1 MRVCVTLRWG
11 EVDGLLETPDYTH
24 TPASAARLEGG
35 NGTNARSLSGKGH
48 ALVFLVPNLSS
59 QVKSGIWP
67 Y

>member
-35 NGTNARSLSGKGH
+35 NGTNARSLRGMGY
-48 ALVFLVPNLSS
+48 ALVFLVP
-59 QVKSGIWP
+59 I
-67 Y
+67 